1 MQQMWLPTVVVFAS
15 VSIALGIKQFAPVG
29 SGLSAVLADEGV
41 NLASFKEDCSN
52 ATNDTCYQA
61 TPDLSMCADMCSEHT
76 ACNSFA
82 FCPGNEFFP
91 TFPRCYL
98 KTKKVDMMTIPHAE
112 GTCSTYHNAGLLTL
126 ILNSTGMVARSE
138 GQNLASF
145 KEDCSEDPE
154 PLDFCFKTNPTLATC
169 KQACNKQDGCKSYV
183 FCDDTGDVGFTR
195 CYLKTA
201 DFNRLPHFIKPPN
214 ELFPR
219 PGDCQSYY
227 PTELGK
233 CDDVKKHYKSQEC
246 CGMPSKELNPNK
258 PMHF

>member
-1 MQQMWLPTVVVFAS
+1 MGWLPIVVGFAS
-15 VSIALGIKQFAPVG
+15 VTIALGKKTIRPGRKRIVCGVSRRRGEPRVVQG
-29 SGLSAVLADEGV
+29 GLLER
-41 NLASFKEDCSN
+41 
-52 ATNDTCYQA
+52 
-61 TPDLSMCADMCSEHT
+61 
-76 ACNSFA
+76 NSFA

-112 GTCSTYHNAGLLTL
+112 GTCSTYHNAGLLTM

-145 KEDCSEDPE
+145 KEDCSEDPD
-154 PLDFCFKTNPTLATC
+154 PLDFCFKTNPTLDTC

-201 DFNRLPHFIKPPN
+201 DFNRLPHMVQNPN